1 MARKLTT
8 ELPSGFMQVVDSE
21 VPDEEVL
28 EISEGS
34 AADNL
39 LERCRGATALMKLH
53 SAING

>member
-28 EISEGS
+28 EISEVP